1 MFLKI
6 VHIRSIQGMALEDQ
20 YLVDLE
26 KRLALSNRVQ
36 CLFLSKKGNMRL
48 VQELVEDIFV
58 FHHALQQPFL
68 WNPYQREHAY
78 QMSVIFLLPI
88 HISVQTLHILDLH
101 L

>member
-1 MFLKI
+1 MFLEI
-6 VHIRSIQGMALEDQ
+6 VHIRSIQGMALEDL

-26 KRLALSNRVQ
+26 KHLILNNKVQ
-36 CLFLSKKGNMRL
+36 YLFLSKMESMHL

-58 FHHALQQPFL
+58 FHHALQQPSL

-78 QMSVIFLLPI
+78 QMSVIFSLPI
-88 HISVQTLHILDLH
+88 HISAQTLHILDLH